1 MLVSEIFCTALTK
14 GNPFVK
20 QEIFQWLAT
29 SLPDGKGLN
38 KVYCTMIAVQWVNVV
53 TFFAQ
58 SHTFFRIFSGD
69 LIILYVCG

>member
-38 KVYCTMIAVQWVNVV
+38 KV
-53 TFFAQ
+53 
-58 SHTFFRIFSGD
+58 RIR
-69 LIILYVCG
+69 

>member
-38 KVYCTMIAVQWVNVV
+38 KVYVDYNQM
-53 TFFAQ
+53 
-58 SHTFFRIFSGD
+58 G
-69 LIILYVCG
+69 

>member
-38 KVYCTMIAVQWVNVV
+38 KVYCTLIAVQWGNVV

-58 SHTFFRIFSGD
+58 AILFSESCSGD
-69 LIILYVCG
+69 LIIFYVCG